1 MKEITL
7 KVLDGSDELIGTT
20 LRLEKRQNSKN
31 YICKKTGIEIIDK
44 WEEINNIYKFSGNT
58 KMKFDVLLFLDSEN
72 ETPLFI
78 KKVQQTSIKPKK
90 SFSRKSIV
98 SISKLLNIKTR
109 KLAIG

>member
-20 LRLEKRQNSKN
+20 LRLEKKQNSKN
-31 YICKKTGIEIIDK
+31 YICKKTGFEIIDK
-44 WEEINNIYKFSGNT
+44 WEELKTIYKFSGNT
-58 KMKFDVLLFLDSEN
+58 KMKFDVLLFLDSTN

-90 SFSRKSIV
+90 SLSRKSIV
-98 SISKLLNIKTR
+98 SISRLLNIKSR